1 MSKRVPCSL
10 CGTPIKKD
18 SNGVWID
25 PDAPE
30 HLALV
35 ECPEGVAFDGRVVR
49 SYHDYCG
56 EEV

>member
-10 CGTPIKKD
+10 CDTPIEQD

-30 HLALV
+30 HLALI
-35 ECPEGVAFDGRVVR
+35 ECPTGIQYGRYTIR
-49 SYHDYCG
+49 AYHDYYG
-56 EEV
+56 EEA